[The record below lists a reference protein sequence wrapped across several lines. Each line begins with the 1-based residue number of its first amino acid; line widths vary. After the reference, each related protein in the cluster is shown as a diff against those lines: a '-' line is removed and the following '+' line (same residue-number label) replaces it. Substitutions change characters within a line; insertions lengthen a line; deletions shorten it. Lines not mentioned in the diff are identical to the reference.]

1 MTRSQLI
8 ERLSLQYKSLTQ
20 EQITI
25 LVKVILDIIKEAL
38 VSGDKVEIRS
48 FGSFRLRHR
57 GRREG
62 RNPKTGVTVKVPEKD
77 VPFFK
82 AGKEL
87 RALVD
92 SHV

>member
-1 MTRSQLI
+1 MTRSALI
-8 ERLSLQYKSLTQ
+8 EKLSLQYTVLTK

-25 LVKVILDIIKEAL
+25 VVKVILEIIKEAL
-38 VSGDKVEIRS
+38 IKGDKVEIRS

-57 GRREG
+57 RRREG
-62 RNPKTGVTVKVPEKD
+62 RNPRTGMRVSVPEKS

-87 RALVD
+87 KVLVD
-92 SHV
+92 R